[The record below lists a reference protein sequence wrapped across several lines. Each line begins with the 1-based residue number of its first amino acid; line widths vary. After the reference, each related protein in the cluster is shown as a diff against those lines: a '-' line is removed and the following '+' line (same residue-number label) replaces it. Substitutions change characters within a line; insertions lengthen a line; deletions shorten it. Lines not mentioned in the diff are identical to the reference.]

1 VSFWENQAKRL
12 INEKSDHIS
21 ITQSLLKE
29 IKDLKSEIEA
39 IKSASQK
46 EMDLIKASSQNHY
59 ISLQK
64 IIRILNKRRKIKKRK
79 F

>member
-1 VSFWENQAKRL
+1 VKRL
-12 INEKSDHIS
+12 INENSDHIS

-46 EMDLIKASSQNHY
+46 EMNLIKASSQNHY
-59 ISLQK
+59 IALQK
-64 IIRILNKRRKIKKRK
+64 IKKDY
-79 F
+79 

>member
-1 VSFWENQAKRL
+1 M

-46 EMDLIKASSQNHY
+46 EMNLIKASSQNHY

-64 IIRILNKRRKIKKRK
+64 IKKDY
-79 F
+79 

>member
-1 VSFWENQAKRL
+1 MSFWENQAERL

-46 EMDLIKASSQNHY
+46 EMNLIKASSQNHY
-59 ISLQK
+59 IALQK
-64 IIRILNKRRKIKKRK
+64 IKKDY
-79 F
+79 

>member
-1 VSFWENQAKRL
+1 MSFWENQAKRL
-12 INEKSDHIS
+12 INEKSDHIY

-39 IKSASQK
+39 IKSANQK

-59 ISLQK
+59 IALQK
-64 IIRILNKRRKIKKRK
+64 IKKDFK
-79 F
+79 DLEEKEKN

>member
-1 VSFWENQAKRL
+1 MSFWENQAKRL

-46 EMDLIKASSQNHY
+46 EMNLIKASSQNHY
-59 ISLQK
+59 IALQK
-64 IIRILNKRRKIKKRK
+64 IKKDYK
-79 F
+79 DLEVKEKN

>member
-1 VSFWENQAKRL
+1 MKRL
-12 INEKSDHIS
+12 INENRDHIS

-29 IKDLKSEIEA
+29 IKVLKSEIEA

-59 ISLQK
+59 IALQK
-64 IIRILNKRRKIKKRK
+64 IKKDNNDLEVK
-79 F
+79 EKN

>member
-1 VSFWENQAKRL
+1 MSFWENQAKRL

-46 EMDLIKASSQNHY
+46 EMNLIKASSQNHY
-59 ISLQK
+59 IALQK
-64 IIRILNKRRKIKKRK
+64 IKKDYK
-79 F
+79 DLEQKEKN

>member
-1 VSFWENQAKRL
+1 
-12 INEKSDHIS
+12 
-21 ITQSLLKE
+21 LLKE

-46 EMDLIKASSQNHY
+46 EMNLIKASSQNHY

-64 IIRILNKRRKIKKRK
+64 IKKDY
-79 F
+79 

>member
-1 VSFWENQAKRL
+1 MSFWENQAKRL

-59 ISLQK
+59 IALQK
-64 IIRILNKRRKIKKRK
+64 IKKDYK
-79 F
+79 DLEEKEKN

>member
-1 VSFWENQAKRL
+1 MKRL
-12 INEKSDHIS
+12 INENSDHIS

-46 EMDLIKASSQNHY
+46 EMNLIKASSQNHY

-64 IIRILNKRRKIKKRK
+64 IKKDY
-79 F
+79 

>member
-1 VSFWENQAKRL
+1 MSFWENQAKRL

-46 EMDLIKASSQNHY
+46 EMNLIKASSQKHY

-64 IIRILNKRRKIKKRK
+64 IKKDY
-79 F
+79 

>member
-1 VSFWENQAKRL
+1 MELFGGVKESTKKLYTHNLKKL
-12 INEKSDHIS
+12 NDD
-21 ITQSLLKE
+21 KE

-64 IIRILNKRRKIKKRK
+64 IKKDY
-79 F
+79 

>member
-1 VSFWENQAKRL
+1 MSFWENQAKRL
-12 INEKSDHIS
+12 INEKSDRIS

-39 IKSASQK
+39 IKSANQK

-59 ISLQK
+59 IALQK
-64 IIRILNKRRKIKKRK
+64 IKKDFK
-79 F
+79 DLEEKEKN

>member
-1 VSFWENQAKRL
+1 MSFWENQAKRL

-46 EMDLIKASSQNHY
+46 EMNLIKSSSKNHY
-59 ISLQK
+59 ISLQ
-64 IIRILNKRRKIKKRK
+64 NIKKDY
-79 F
+79 

>member
-1 VSFWENQAKRL
+1 MSFWENQAKRL

-59 ISLQK
+59 IALQK
-64 IIRILNKRRKIKKRK
+64 IKKDFKDLEIKEKN
-79 F
+79 

>member
-1 VSFWENQAKRL
+1 MSFWENQAKRL

-39 IKSASQK
+39 IKSANQK
-46 EMDLIKASSQNHY
+46 EMNLIKASSQNHN
-59 ISLQK
+59 IALQK
-64 IIRILNKRRKIKKRK
+64 IKKDFK
-79 F
+79 DLEEKEKN

>member
-1 VSFWENQAKRL
+1 MSFWENQAKRL

-46 EMDLIKASSQNHY
+46 EMRWPVC
-59 ISLQK
+59 SLQPAQVSVPE
-64 IIRILNKRRKIKKRK
+64 RVL
-79 F
+79 

>member
-1 VSFWENQAKRL
+1 MSFWENQAKRL

-46 EMDLIKASSQNHY
+46 EMNLIKTSSQNHY

-64 IIRILNKRRKIKKRK
+64 IKKDYK
-79 F
+79 DLE

>member
-1 VSFWENQAKRL
+1 M

-39 IKSASQK
+39 IKSVNQK

-59 ISLQK
+59 IALQK
-64 IIRILNKRRKIKKRK
+64 IKKDFK
-79 F
+79 DLEEKEKN

>member
-1 VSFWENQAKRL
+1 MSFWENQAKRL

-46 EMDLIKASSQNHY
+46 EMNLIKASSQNHY
-59 ISLQK
+59 IALQK
-64 IIRILNKRRKIKKRK
+64 IKKDFK
-79 F
+79 DLEEKEKN

>member
-1 VSFWENQAKRL
+1 M

-29 IKDLKSEIEA
+29 IKELKSEIEA
-39 IKSASQK
+39 NKSANQK

-59 ISLQK
+59 IALK
-64 IIRILNKRRKIKKRK
+64 KIKKDYK
-79 F
+79 DLEQKEKN

>member
-1 VSFWENQAKRL
+1 MSFWENQAKRL

-59 ISLQK
+59 IALQK
-64 IIRILNKRRKIKKRK
+64 IKKDFK
-79 F
+79 DLEEKEKN